1 MSSSLNPVD
10 DTLTIEWPTFLP
22 ASILESEEDFSKSLL
37 QSSFIYILYLE
48 PKVKAVDGA
57 ILSVFV
63 FVESESIKIGRLNGN
78 LLTILMYF

>member
-10 DTLTIEWPTFLP
+10 ETLTIEWPTFLP

-63 FVESESIKIGRLNGN
+63 FVVSESIKVGKLNGN
-78 LLTILMYF
+78 LLTILIYF